1 MKNILGL
8 DLGTTSI
15 GWAFVKEAETSEE
28 KSSIVKI
35 GVRVNPL
42 TVDEQTNF
50 NKGKPITTNAERT
63 LKRGARRNLQRYK
76 LRRAYLINEL
86 RNAGLITDA
95 AILTEQ
101 GPGSTFET
109 LRLRA
114 KSATDKVSLEEFAR
128 ILLMINKKRGYKSS
142 RKVNND
148 EDGQL
153 IDGMT
158 VRKPYMIIA
167 SLPDSMYINSSSP
180 GKSIFRIST
189 GQTCSPNLTRF
200 GNARKSSTRRYLRMH

>member
-42 TVDEQTNF
+42 TVDEQANF

-86 RNAGLITDA
+86 KNAGLISDT
-95 AILTEQ
+95 AILSEQ

-114 KSATDKVSLEEFAR
+114 QSATDEVSLEEFAR
-128 ILLMINKKRGYKSS
+128 ILLMDIRAAAK
-142 RKVNND
+142 
-148 EDGQL
+148 
-153 IDGMT
+153 
-158 VRKPYMIIA
+158 
-167 SLPDSMYINSSSP
+167 
-180 GKSIFRIST
+180 
-189 GQTCSPNLTRF
+189 
-200 GNARKSSTRRYLRMH
+200 